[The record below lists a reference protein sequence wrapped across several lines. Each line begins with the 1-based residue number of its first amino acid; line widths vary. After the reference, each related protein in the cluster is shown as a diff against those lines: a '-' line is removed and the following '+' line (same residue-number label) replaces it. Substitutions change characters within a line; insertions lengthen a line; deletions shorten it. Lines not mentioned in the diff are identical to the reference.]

1 MPADK
6 PGRVSRRTALA
17 GLVATLTAGC
27 GRVAFM
33 AANVPAAFGAY
44 HRHSNISYGADPRH
58 RLDVYVPEPMSG
70 PKQMPGESRPLVVF
84 WHGGRWSFGD
94 KADYRFVGAA
104 LAELG
109 CVAVLPN
116 YRLYPQVKMSG
127 FTDDAARAGQ
137 WAAAHAGE
145 FGADANHL
153 YLMGHSAGAHLAALV
168 TLDSRYFVATGRPA
182 PRIAGVIGLSGPYD
196 FLPLREADVQDMFG
210 PPQNY
215 PDSQPIN
222 FVRADAPPML
232 LVHGLKD
239 DTVWP
244 KNSRNLATALRARGV
259 PVTLKLYPKV
269 VHADTVAALS
279 LPARGRAPTLADIA
293 TFIRQQ
299 TQAALAAAGAAIA

>member
-1 MPADK
+1 MPADE
-6 PGRVSRRTALA
+6 PQRVSRRTALA
-17 GLVATLTAGC
+17 GLAGILAAGC
-27 GRVAFM
+27 GRLAFM
-33 AANVPAAFGAY
+33 AANVPAAFGDY
-44 HRHSNISYGADPRH
+44 QHHPNISYGADPRH
-58 RLDVYVPEPMSG
+58 RLDVYVPEVVPG
-70 PKQMPGESRPLVVF
+70 KQRPLIVF

-116 YRLYPQVKMSG
+116 YRHYPEVKMPG
-127 FTDDAARAGQ
+127 FMDDAARAGQ
-137 WAAAHAGE
+137 WAAAHAAE
-145 FGADANHL
+145 FGADAKRL

-168 TLDSRYFVATGRPA
+168 TLDRRYFAATGQPV
-182 PRIAGVIGLSGPYD
+182 PSIAGVIGLSGPYD
-196 FLPLREADVQDMFG
+196 FLPLLEADVQDMFG
-210 PPQNY
+210 PPPDY

-222 FVRADAPPML
+222 FVRPDAPPML

-244 KNSRNLATALRARGV
+244 KNSRNLATALDAQGAA
-259 PVTLKLYPKV
+259 VTLKLYPKL

-293 TFIRQQ
+293 AFIGQ
-299 TQAALAAAGAAIA
+299 TV